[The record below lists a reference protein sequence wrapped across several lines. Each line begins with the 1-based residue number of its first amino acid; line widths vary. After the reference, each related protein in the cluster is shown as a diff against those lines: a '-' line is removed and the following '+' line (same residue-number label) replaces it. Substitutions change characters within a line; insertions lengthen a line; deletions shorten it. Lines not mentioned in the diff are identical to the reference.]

1 MGRSMDSV
9 VRRAAERLLVAFVLL
24 TAHVEIARAQ
34 EPADDPIE
42 RWIARLGS
50 DSPAERSAAQRKLL
64 QAGNEAYDP
73 LLAASRADDV
83 EIRLAARSLL
93 DHLRISWVRPNDP
106 PEVAAIL
113 EPYGDRPLAD
123 RAVDLQRL
131 ARLPDALGWPALAR
145 IVRFEPSDVL
155 ARRAAI
161 RLLEVLPERPRVPDE
176 PDEPEANPHLI
187 ATERELRVSPRP
199 AARWV
204 IAWLDWRRDPV
215 AGLPEFEEVV
225 RREFESLPSDKGSE
239 AERRRNALALMRR
252 VAEMRIA
259 SQEIFGP
266 ASLDDLAA
274 PLTALVDDDEPS
286 VKEHLDWLAHLGRH
300 ADIVAWSRLTDDGAP
315 PRPEILFRIAEA
327 QWQLGADSAAEGTI
341 STAIEACSKGFEEGE
356 TIAHALHAFGYSRS
370 ACRLIESL
378 HQRAVPGTDEH
389 WRTGIDLVQWHRE
402 GLRYAAA
409 YALLSS
415 MIERAESRSDGW
427 IAIRR
432 STDREWLRGE
442 LAWLAALNRIPI
454 DGDPAM
460 LSADELTLYIA
471 DLDRAL
477 EYRPE
482 DAVLLA
488 ERSAIAERFE
498 PGDAARWHARI
509 AERCEQLRTDVSEA
523 EVDLGR
529 FPVASVRFRLER
541 ELSERSSEL
550 AELLLTDEKR
560 LDEALVAARR
570 AVTRAPERAEFRLI
584 LARALAAH
592 GEWDAAIAEADRA
605 IEQAPTRL
613 AWQRQRE
620 GWERTAQR
628 AEPTL
633 R

>member
-9 VRRAAERLLVAFVLL
+9 VRCAATRLLVAFVLL
-24 TAHVEIARAQ
+24 PALAGVVRARM
-34 EPADDPIE
+34 PADEPIE
-42 RWIARLGS
+42 RWITLLGS

-73 LLAASRADDV
+73 LLAATRADDV
-83 EIRLAARSLL
+83 EVRLAARSLL
-93 DHLRISWVRPNDP
+93 DHLRIAWVRPHDP

-113 EPYGDRPLAD
+113 EPYGDRPFAD

-176 PDEPEANPHLI
+176 PEANPQLI
-187 ATERELRVSPRP
+187 ATERELRGSPRP
-199 AARWV
+199 AAQWV
-204 IAWLDWRRDPV
+204 LVWLAWRRDPV
-215 AGLPEFEEVV
+215 AGLPEFEQVV
-225 RREFESLPSDKGSE
+225 RREFESLSNETQGEP
-239 AERRRNALALMRR
+239 ERRRNALALMRR

-259 SQEIFGP
+259 SQPIFGP

-286 VKEHLDWLAHLGRH
+286 VKEHLDWLAHRGRH
-300 ADIVAWSRLTDDGAP
+300 ADIVAWSRLTDDGSP

-327 QWQLGADSAAEGTI
+327 QWKLGADSAAEGTL
-341 STAIEACSKGFEEGE
+341 STAIDACSKGFEEGE

-378 HQRAVPGTDEH
+378 HRRAVPGTDEH

-402 GLRYAAA
+402 GLRYETA

-415 MIERAESRSDGW
+415 LIERAESRSDGW

-432 STDREWLRGE
+432 TADREWLRGE
-442 LAWLAALNRIPI
+442 LAWLAALRRLPM
-454 DGDPAM
+454 DGDLAT
-460 LSADELTLYIA
+460 LSTDALPLYVA

-477 EYRPE
+477 EYRPD

-488 ERSAIAERFE
+488 ERSAIARRLA
-498 PGDAARWHARI
+498 PDDAARWQARI
-509 AERCEQLRTDVSEA
+509 AERCEQLRSDVSEA

-541 ELSERSSEL
+541 ELSERSAEL
-550 AELLLTDEKR
+550 AELLMTDDQT
-560 LDEALVAARR
+560 LDEALMAARR
-570 AVTRAPERAEFRLI
+570 AVARAPERAEFRLI
-584 LARALAAH
+584 LARALAAR
-592 GEWDAAIAEADRA
+592 GEWEGAIAEADRA
-605 IEQAPTRL
+605 IEQTPTRL

-620 GWERTAQR
+620 AWERTAR
-628 AEPTL
+628 RTESSL